1 MFICGGLNMVKAR
14 FVMEVGLAM
23 AYNDG
28 GGRQFWAWLLVV
40 VVVVAVLVVKVS
52 CIDHGEALLFGPW
65 EFEWWKVITVSEGG
79 T

>member
-14 FVMEVGLAM
+14 FVMEAGLAM

-40 VVVVAVLVVKVS
+40 VVVVKVS
-52 CIDHGEALLFGPW
+52 CIDHGEALVFG
-65 EFEWWKVITVSEGG
+65 ER
-79 T
+79 

>member
-28 GGRQFWAWLLVV
+28 VGGGGQFL
-40 VVVVAVLVVKVS
+40 
-52 CIDHGEALLFGPW
+52 
-65 EFEWWKVITVSEGG
+65 WWC
-79 T
+79 

>member
-1 MFICGGLNMVKAR
+1 MFIGGGLNMVKAR
-14 FVMEVGLAM
+14 FVMEAGLAM

-40 VVVVAVLVVKVS
+40 VVVVMKVS
-52 CIDHGEALLFGPW
+52 CIDHGEALVFGPW

>member
-28 GGRQFWAWLLVV
+28 GGGAVFVV
-40 VVVVAVLVVKVS
+40 VVLVLKVS
-52 CIDHGEALLFGPW
+52 CIDHGEALVFGP
-65 EFEWWKVITVSEGG
+65 
-79 T
+79 

>member
-1 MFICGGLNMVKAR
+1 MFIGGGLNMVKAR
-14 FVMEVGLAM
+14 FVMEAGLAM

-28 GGRQFWAWLLVV
+28 GGRQFWACLLVV
-40 VVVVAVLVVKVS
+40 VVVVS
-52 CIDHGEALLFGPW
+52 CIDHGEALVFGPW